1 MSLPLILIIE
11 SNEWFGEQYERVL
24 KSEYRVMLASNSR
37 AAMQIIDSTMPDAI
51 ITDIL
56 LTGGTVFALLHELQS
71 YADTGDIPVI
81 LCTSLA
87 NELSIDDLRPYGV
100 KSIIDKTLMVP
111 SDLPNAVK
119 KVLS

>member
-1 MSLPLILIIE
+1 MKSSLVLIVE
-11 SNEWFGEQYERVL
+11 SNEWLGEQYERVL
-24 KSEYRVMLASNSR
+24 KSEYEVILASNAQ
-37 AAMQIIDSTMPDAI
+37 AAMHIIDSTMPDVVVI
-51 ITDIL
+51 DVL
-56 LTGGTVFALLHELQS
+56 LTGGTAFALLHELQS

-87 NELSIDDLRPYGV
+87 SELSIDDLRPYGV